1 MLYGNLYS
9 RNAENMEYFL
19 YFRLLTANSHFNMPA
34 IFHIL
39 KANRWSMVFSGTC
52 SIPIYSKE
60 EWLLNFYDDA
70 MDFQNCNWSK
80 HLIFFTLIDGGRCNM
95 CFTLFD
101 AMKNDYFVGILYYI
115 QMEMNHKFM
124 SLGIS
129 CNISCMIVSY
139 CWTIFYNV
147 NLNWQPQKEETTYNK
162 SARSQKIIFFAEKT
176 THKAQRKE

>member
-1 MLYGNLYS
+1 MHLLYALCNHGYLYS
-9 RNAENMEYFL
+9 RNAENMEYIF
-19 YFRLLTANSHFNMPA
+19 YFRFLTANSHFNMPA

-70 MDFQNCNWSK
+70 MDLRNCNWSK

-101 AMKNDYFVGILYYI
+101 AMKNDYFVGIYI

-124 SLGIS
+124 SLGIL
-129 CNISCMIVSY
+129 CNTSCMIVSY
-139 CWTIFYNV
+139 NNIL
-147 NLNWQPQKEETTYNK
+147 LNY
-162 SARSQKIIFFAEKT
+162 IL
-176 THKAQRKE
+176 QR